1 MQNTIILAS
10 SDFKLAFKL
19 RKAFVEDFNFVHV
32 APNNVILRK
41 CDMVFCSFYEG
52 SKINHPNIIE
62 LNPKNSIFQLKTGVL
77 KALNQNFNNLEC
89 VIGIDP
95 GNTSG
100 VCIIMNRVLMEST
113 VFYSKV
119 KLVSWIKIKLKE
131 LNSSLTIV
139 RIGNG
144 GGKNKKEIVELL
156 KKTLPSNIELQI
168 VDEKNTS
175 KKVINT
181 LTSHEQ
187 SAIRIAKR
195 RGFII

>member
-1 MQNTIILAS
+1 MAS

-19 RKAFVEDFNFVHV
+19 RKAFIEDFNFVHLK
-32 APNNVILRK
+32 PNNGNLLKYDI
-41 CDMVFCSFYEG
+41 VFCSIYET
-52 SKINHPNIIE
+52 SKINHPKVIE
-62 LNPKNSIFQLKTGVL
+62 LNPKNTIFQLKTGVL
-77 KALNQNFNNLEC
+77 NALNQDSGNLEC

-100 VCIIMNRVLMEST
+100 VCIIMNRVLVDST

-119 KLVSWIKIKLKE
+119 KLISWIKIKLKE
-131 LNSSLTIV
+131 LNKSQAIV

-144 GGKNKKEIVELL
+144 GGKNNKEIVELL
-156 KKTLPSNIELQI
+156 KKTLPSRIELQI

-175 KKVINT
+175 KKIIST

>member
-19 RKAFVEDFNFVHV
+19 TKAFVEDFNFVHL
-32 APNNVILRK
+32 APNNGSLLK
-41 CDMVFCSFYEG
+41 YDMVFCSIYEG
-52 SKINHPNIIE
+52 SKINHPNVIE

-77 KALNQNFNNLEC
+77 KALNQDFNNLEC

-100 VCIIMNRVLMEST
+100 VCIIMNRVLIDST
-113 VFYSKV
+113 VFYAKA
-119 KLVSWIKIKLKE
+119 KLVSWIKTKLKE
-131 LNSSLTIV
+131 LSNSLTIV

-144 GGKNKKEIVELL
+144 GGKNNKEIVELL
-156 KKTLPSNIELQI
+156 KKNLPSNIELQI

-175 KKVINT
+175 KKVIST

-187 SAIRIAKR
+187 AAIRIAKR